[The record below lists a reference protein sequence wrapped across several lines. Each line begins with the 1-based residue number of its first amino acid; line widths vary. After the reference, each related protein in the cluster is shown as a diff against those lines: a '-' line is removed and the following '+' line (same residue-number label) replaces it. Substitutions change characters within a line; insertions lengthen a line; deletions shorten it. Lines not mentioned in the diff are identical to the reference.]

1 MAGVFHSDRNKERI
15 VVAMSGGV
23 DSSVAAALL
32 IEDGYQVI
40 GVTLQ
45 LQSCEEEAF
54 GTSCCSA
61 AGPTQARAEADV
73 LGIPHYVLDCR
84 QQFNDAV
91 LHYSWTEYS
100 RGRTPNPCVICNER
114 IKFGFLL
121 EAAKSMGASKIAT
134 GHYVR
139 LENARSG
146 GTFLRR
152 GLDQGKDQSYF
163 LFSLNE
169 RQRAAALF
177 PVGRFIKTQV
187 REKARSLGLQ
197 NADRE
202 ESQDACFVAKG
213 EAYAEALRK
222 HFQDQARSGD
232 VVDGEG
238 KVLGM
243 HQGFHQFTVGQRR
256 GLGIA
261 LGQKAWVKSID
272 PQTARVILALD
283 KRELL
288 SKGLIATEVKWHH
301 PFLISGRLYCSVQV
315 RYRHVAVP
323 AVVEHLG
330 PESVRVTF
338 NQQVRAVT
346 PGQAAV
352 FYDGDRLL
360 GGGWIE
366 RPTTTKI
373 ASIPG

>member
-1 MAGVFHSDRNKERI
+1 MISGPSHFEHNKGRI

-32 IEDGYQVI
+32 LEDGYEVI

-45 LQSCEEEAF
+45 LQSCENEAF
-54 GTSCCSA
+54 GSSCCSA
-61 AGPTQARAEADV
+61 PGPTHARAAAGV
-73 LGIPHYVLDCR
+73 LRIPHYVLDCR
-84 QQFNDAV
+84 QQFHDAV

-121 EAAKSMGASKIAT
+121 DMAKSLGATKIAT

-139 LENARSG
+139 LENAGSG

-152 GLDQGKDQSYF
+152 GLDHGKDQSYF
-163 LFSLNE
+163 LFSLDG
-169 RQRAAALF
+169 RQRAAALC
-177 PVGRFIKTQV
+177 PVGRFTKNEV

-197 NADRE
+197 NADLE

-213 EAYAEALRK
+213 EAFAEILRQ
-222 HFQDQARSGD
+222 HFQDTGRSGE

-272 PQTARVILALD
+272 PESARVILALD
-283 KRELL
+283 KNELL
-288 SKGLIATEVKWHH
+288 SKGLIATGVRWHH
-301 PFLISGRLYCSVQV
+301 PFSNSDSIACSVQV

-338 NQQVRAVT
+338 NQPVRAVT

-366 RPTTTKI
+366 R
-373 ASIPG
+373 SLNS